1 MHGNDK
7 QQGQPDRLGDRWE
20 DSGVNSTYCNSEQ
33 RTDTSRWLPWKAPCP
48 LGMLLIQPSPCTYN
62 FSGIKREMGQLRAL
76 TSEGFGLPATLM

>member
-1 MHGNDK
+1 MGMTSSK
-7 QQGQPDRLGDRWE
+7 
-20 DSGVNSTYCNSEQ
+20 DSLIGLVTGGKTVVLQYCEQ